1 VPIPT
6 PSPTQS
12 KDNFLTACMDDATM
26 LSEYPDA
33 PQRYAVC
40 LAQWD
45 GSRGV
50 ETKPT
55 TSMGW
60 PVSPF

>member
-1 VPIPT
+1 M
-6 PSPTQS
+6 QS